1 MSIHFHASRYA
12 ATVLAVIT
20 ALVPLSTRAAEIGK
34 PITVNGFT
42 FINFDPSLPAGSVG
56 SNVNGISNRG
66 YVVGTTV
73 DANNAS
79 TFTNFDGTPERTFR
93 LDTDAG
99 GTALGINSL
108 GEVVGTKNG
117 VAFFELN
124 RNADTQPLLVPA
136 NASNA
141 FGINDEGNIVG
152 MYTNKTNQTPGFLL
166 RDYKS
171 HSYITINA
179 PSGPNAVNAQSINN
193 FGLIVGFYMGT
204 DGQAHGFKAEAS
216 RAYKDTL
223 TGTPIS
229 DPKIPAV
236 AGEPGAT
243 FVFSQILS
251 VNDRGIA
258 VGYYGDSTTS
268 QHGFIYDT
276 NTGQYTFLDDPAEA
290 FNNGVEVTQITGISD
305 SGELAGFY
313 TDANGAAHSFTAC
326 PAYTFC
332 PNFPY
337 VLPGGGE

>member
-1 MSIHFHASRYA
+1 MSMDFHAGRGA

-79 TFTNFDGTPERTFR
+79 TFTNFDGTPERPFR

-99 GTALGINSL
+99 GTALGINSE

-117 VAFFELN
+117 IAFFEPS

-136 NASNA
+136 NATNA

-152 MYTNKTNQTPGFLL
+152 QYTNKTNQTPGFLL
-166 RDYKS
+166 RDHRS
-171 HSYITINA
+171 HEFVTINA
-179 PSGPNAVNAQSINN
+179 PSGPNTVNAQGINN
-193 FGLIVGFYMGT
+193 FGLIVGFYQGT
-204 DGQAHGFKAEAS
+204 DGQVHGFKADAGK
-216 RAYKDTL
+216 AHKDIL
-223 TGTPIS
+223 TGTPIA

-236 AGEPGAT
+236 DGEPGAT
-243 FVFSQILS
+243 FVFSQILA
-251 VNDRGIA
+251 VNDQGIA
-258 VGYYGDSTTS
+258 VGYYGDSTAS

-276 NTGQYTFLDDPAEA
+276 NTGRYTFLDDPEEE
-290 FNNGVEVTQITGISD
+290 FNNGVEVTQITGVSD

-313 TDANGAAHSFTAC
+313 TDAHGAAHSFIAC
-326 PAYTFC
+326 PAYAFC
-332 PNFPY
+332 PNFPH
-337 VLPGGGE
+337 VLPNAGN